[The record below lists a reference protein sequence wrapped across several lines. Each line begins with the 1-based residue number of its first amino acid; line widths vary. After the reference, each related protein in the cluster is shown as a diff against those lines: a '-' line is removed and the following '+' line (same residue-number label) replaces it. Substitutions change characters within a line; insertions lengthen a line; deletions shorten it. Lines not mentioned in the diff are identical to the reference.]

1 MPVAAPRPCCHP
13 GCKEYGTH
21 KGYCAEHQ
29 KDRQQYDQHRGSSNQ
44 RGYTGAWRRA
54 RKVFLSKHPL
64 CAECMKGNKVTAATV
79 VDHIIPHKGN
89 KALFWDESN
98 WQPMCAPCHSS
109 KTLKEDMGKW

>member
-21 KGYCAEHQ
+21 KGYCADHQ
-29 KDRQQYDQHRGSSNQ
+29 KDRQLYDERRGSSNA

-54 RKVFLSKHPL
+54 RKVFLSAHPL
-64 CAECMKGNKVTAATV
+64 CVECMKTNKVTAATV
-79 VDHIIPHKGN
+79 VDHVIPHKGD

-109 KTLKEDMGKW
+109 KTVKEDMGKW